1 MLFFLKI
8 WRENDRPCFNSDDC
22 ENDSKVG
29 FVSNVHSSLKNLT
42 FSKYNKNKDE
52 DEIEIS

>member
-1 MLFFLKI
+1 MLFFWKI